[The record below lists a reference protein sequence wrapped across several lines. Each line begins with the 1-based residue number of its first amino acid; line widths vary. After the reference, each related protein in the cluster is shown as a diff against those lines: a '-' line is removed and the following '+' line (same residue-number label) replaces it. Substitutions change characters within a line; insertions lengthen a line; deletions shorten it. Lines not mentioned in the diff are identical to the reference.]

1 MIDKNLLLEMQ
12 KHKKLFIVLMVFVLV
27 NGVLL
32 ATQANLI
39 MVIINSVF
47 IEGLAIGSL
56 KKYFYCLLLALVLRS
71 VVIFVHEFLAHKIAR
86 KIQYHLQEKLLKQII
101 YLGPTY
107 LASQQSGQL
116 LNLVTEG
123 IGNLENYFSKYLPH
137 LAVTLMIPLIILIV
151 IFKLDFISGMLL
163 LITVPLM
170 PLFMILIGKM
180 SGKASSKQWQVL
192 RFLSGH
198 FLDMIQGLATLKLFG
213 RSKEQSEIVEK
224 ISNEFKDVTLG
235 VLKIAFLSALVL
247 ELIATMG
254 IALVAVSLGLRLLDG
269 GISFAD
275 AFLILLLMPE
285 FYLPFRQLGASFHA
299 GMNAMAASDSIYK
312 TLLLQNDE
320 IKGSE
325 KAELSAFNE
334 IVFKDV
340 NYIYSDNREALNNCN
355 FVIKA
360 GEKVALVGS
369 SGSGKS
375 TILNLLLGLIKPTK
389 GEIFIDS
396 NSLND
401 FSLQSWSNN
410 IICIGQAPH
419 VFARSIMDNI
429 KIAKKNADTNE
440 VKAAAIL
447 AKANSFIEKLPDG
460 YDTIVGEG
468 GLSLS
473 GGQIRRIA
481 LARAFLSEA
490 RIILLDEPME
500 GLDIENELAI
510 SEALLE
516 LSKERTIIVVAHKL
530 TTTINFDKVVLLN
543 QGRVVECDTPAE
555 LLKNNGEYARLVKAY
570 RGIM

>member
-12 KHKKLFIVLMVFVLV
+12 RHKKLFIVLVIFVLI
-27 NGVLL
+27 NGLLL

-71 VVIFVHEFLAHKIAR
+71 TVIFIHEFLAHKIA
-86 KIQYHLQEKLLKQII
+86 KEIQYYLQEKILKQII
-101 YLGPTY
+101 FLGPIY
-107 LASQQSGQL
+107 LVSQQSGQL

-123 IGNLENYFSKYLPH
+123 IANLETYFSKYLPH
-137 LAVTLMIPLIILIV
+137 LAVTFMIPLIILIM
-151 IFKLDFISGMLL
+151 IFNIDFISGMLL

-180 SGKASSKQWQVL
+180 SAKASGKQWQAL
-192 RFLSGH
+192 KFLSGH

-213 RSKEQSEIVEK
+213 RSKNQGEIVEK

-269 GISFAD
+269 GISFAG
-275 AFLILLLMPE
+275 AFLILLLIPE

-312 TLLLQNDE
+312 TLLLKNDE
-320 IKGSE
+320 IAGNE
-325 KAELSAFNE
+325 KLNLNNFSKIE
-334 IVFKDV
+334 FKDV
-340 NYIYSDNREALNNCN
+340 YYVYPDGREALNKCN
-355 FVIKA
+355 FNIQF
-360 GEKVALVGS
+360 GEKIVLVGS

-375 TILNLLLGLIKPTK
+375 TVFNLLMGLIKPTS
-389 GEIFIDS
+389 GGIFIDS
-396 NSLND
+396 KSLND
-401 FSLQSWSNN
+401 FSLQSLSNN
-410 IICIGQAPH
+410 LICIGQTPH
-419 VFARSIMDNI
+419 IFAQSVFDNI
-429 KIAKKNADTNE
+429 KIAKKNADIKE
-440 VKAAAIL
+440 VKLAAIL
-447 AKANSFIEKLPDG
+447 AKANDFIEKLPLG

-481 LARAFLSEA
+481 LARAFLSDA
-490 RIILLDEPME
+490 RVILLDEPME

-510 SEALLE
+510 SESLLE
-516 LSKERTIIVVAHKL
+516 LSKDRTIVVVAHKL
-530 TTTINFDKVVLLN
+530 TTTINFDKVVLLD
-543 QGRVVECDTPAE
+543 QGKVVECDNPTE
-555 LLKNNGEYARLVKAY
+555 LIKKNGEYARLLRTY
-570 RGIM
+570 RGMM